1 MKKLLM
7 ILAVIV
13 LLVGCNSTRE
23 IDNRNIIKVITPN
36 GIPLVALGDLM
47 GDEKVEIENV
57 SGPELLIS
65 ALTTKNH
72 DIVIA
77 PLQLGAKL
85 YISKASNY
93 QVKAILSFGNTYIV
107 SREKINS
114 LADLQGQD
122 IMAYGKNTSPDIIL
136 RSALKANDVEANIT
150 YQNSVDLIIPE
161 FVCNTGSCV
170 PPKYILSAEP
180 VMTKLKTKFGIDIYT
195 LDLQEVLKDQ
205 IEAIPQAAVFVN
217 PNSQNQKEIAD
228 FLDKLKTNTEVL
240 NQDPQSY
247 AERIVDKH
255 SYFTDLG
262 VEGLKLSIP
271 RSNIEYVEAKQNQKM
286 IEDYFNLLNDYNEN
300 LLGNK
305 IPDLDFYK

>member
-7 ILAVIV
+7 ILAVMV

>member
-7 ILAVIV
+7 ILAAML

-23 IDNRNIIKVITPN
+23 IDNRNTIKVISPN

-85 YISKASNY
+85 YLSKASSY
-93 QVKAILSFGNTYIV
+93 QVNAILSFGNTYIV

-114 LADLQGQD
+114 LADLDGQE
-122 IMAYGKNTSPDIIL
+122 IMAYGKNTTPDIIL
-136 RSALKANDVEANIT
+136 RSALSANQIETNIT
-150 YQNSVDLIIPE
+150 YQNSVDLIIPQ
-161 FVCNTGSCV
+161 FACSDSCV

-205 IEAIPQAAVFVN
+205 IEAIPQAAIFVN
-217 PNSQNQKEIAD
+217 PDSQNQKEISD

-240 NQDPQSY
+240 NQDPKGY

-262 VEGLKLSIP
+262 VEGLELSIP
-271 RSNIEYVEAKQNQKM
+271 RSNIKYVDAKQNQKM
-286 IEDYFNLLNDYNEN
+286 IEDYFNLLNQYNEN